1 MLSFVGNQKQYE
13 LFENGGSDV
22 LRIILFLAT
31 NMAILVLLGIVM
43 SVLGIDSRSTSG
55 LLVMAGMFGMGGS
68 FISLAMSK
76 WIARKSTGARVI
88 EQPANPTEKWLMDT
102 VARMA
107 KDAEIGMPEVAVYQ
121 SPDLNAFATGMN
133 KNNALVAV
141 STGLLQNMNRDE
153 VEAVLAHEIT
163 HVACGDMVTLSLIQG
178 VLNTFVIFLSRIA
191 ANILDNVLGGEE
203 DGGGLGFMGY
213 MAVTIVLEMVLGL
226 FASII
231 VMWFSRKREFTADK
245 GAAYLTS
252 SAKMVGALRRLQAH
266 HEPSHLPEQV
276 AAFGIRP
283 REGGLASLFRSHPPL
298 EERIAA
304 LERLS

>member
-1 MLSFVGNQKQYE
+1 
-13 LFENGGSDV
+13 
-22 LRIILFLAT
+22 
-31 NMAILVLLGIVM
+31 M
-43 SVLGIDSRSTSG
+43 SVLGVDSRSTSG
-55 LLVMAGMFGMGGS
+55 LLVMAGLFGMGGS

-76 WIARKSTGARVI
+76 WIAKKSTGAHVI
-88 EQPANPTEKWLMDT
+88 EQPRNTTERWLVNT
-102 VARMA
+102 VQRMA
-107 KDAEIGMPEVAVYQ
+107 KEAEIGMPEVAIYD
-121 SPDLNAFATGMN
+121 SPDMNAFATGMN

-141 STGLLQNMNRDE
+141 STGLLQSMSQDE
-153 VEAVLAHEIT
+153 AEAVLAHEIT

-191 ANILDNVLGGEE
+191 ATILDNVLSGDEE
-203 DGGGLGFMGY
+203 GGGLGFMGY
-213 MAVTIVLEMVLGL
+213 MAVTIGLEMVFGL

-231 VMWFSRKREFTADK
+231 VMWFSRRREFTADK

-266 HEPSHLPEQV
+266 HEPSRLPDQV

-283 REGGLASLFRSHPPL
+283 KEGGMARFFRSHPPL

-304 LERLS
+304 LQQLK